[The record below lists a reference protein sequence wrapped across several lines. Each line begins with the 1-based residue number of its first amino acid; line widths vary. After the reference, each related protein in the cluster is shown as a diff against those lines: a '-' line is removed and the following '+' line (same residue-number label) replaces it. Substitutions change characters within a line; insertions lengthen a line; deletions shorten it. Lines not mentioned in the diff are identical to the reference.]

1 MKGKFLYLSLIITAK
16 GSKKRSFIST
26 KGDGHGFGLRRIDN
40 IVKKYGGYIKRAS
53 EDESFSTELMLP
65 Q

>member
-1 MKGKFLYLSLIITAK
+1 MKGNFLYLSLINTAK
-16 GSKKRSFIST
+16 GSKKPHFKTT
-26 KGDGHGFGLRRIDN
+26 KGDGHGFGISRIDT
-40 IVKKYGGYIKRAS
+40 IVKKYGGFIKRAS